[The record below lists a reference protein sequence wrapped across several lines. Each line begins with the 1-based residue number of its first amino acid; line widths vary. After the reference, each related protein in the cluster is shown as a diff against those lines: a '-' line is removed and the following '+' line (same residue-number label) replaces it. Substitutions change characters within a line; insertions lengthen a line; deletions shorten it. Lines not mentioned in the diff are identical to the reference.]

1 MSLEEFKN
9 IEDLYKAKTFG
20 TIQLSHRRQKWRSTI
35 TNLIQKLYIF
45 CFLFI
50 RVVKSCREIVRIVP

>member
-20 TIQLSHRRQKWRSTI
+20 TIHKAALTKT
-35 TNLIQKLYIF
+35 LL
-45 CFLFI
+45 
-50 RVVKSCREIVRIVP
+50 

>member
-20 TIQLSHRRQKWRSTI
+20 TIQRISLVSGI
-35 TNLIQKLYIF
+35 L
-45 CFLFI
+45 FLEL
-50 RVVKSCREIVRIVP
+50 RYLLTVPDNSKRHPFL

>member
-20 TIQLSHRRQKWRSTI
+20 TIQNNYNIASFLYLLVISVYIDNRS
-35 TNLIQKLYIF
+35 
-45 CFLFI
+45 
-50 RVVKSCREIVRIVP
+50 

>member
-20 TIQLSHRRQKWRSTI
+20 TIHF
-35 TNLIQKLYIF
+35 TNLYRNLFNTYYHDGLVLRNFRFVILIRQHFINLY
-45 CFLFI
+45 
-50 RVVKSCREIVRIVP
+50 

>member
-20 TIQLSHRRQKWRSTI
+20 TIQASLKAD
-35 TNLIQKLYIF
+35 IF
-45 CFLFI
+45 
-50 RVVKSCREIVRIVP
+50 

>member
-20 TIQLSHRRQKWRSTI
+20 TTQHGFQTEIYIVQKVH
-35 TNLIQKLYIF
+35 KDKKHG
-45 CFLFI
+45 
-50 RVVKSCREIVRIVP
+50 V

>member
-20 TIQLSHRRQKWRSTI
+20 TIQKVLNI
-35 TNLIQKLYIF
+35 EN
-45 CFLFI
+45 FI
-50 RVVKSCREIVRIVP
+50 CCEVVV

>member
-20 TIQLSHRRQKWRSTI
+20 TIHVRKVVLKH
-35 TNLIQKLYIF
+35 LYS
-45 CFLFI
+45 LFQGRHI
-50 RVVKSCREIVRIVP
+50 PVRIAR

>member
-20 TIQLSHRRQKWRSTI
+20 TIHSIRTHPIIPTSQI
-35 TNLIQKLYIF
+35 TY
-45 CFLFI
+45 C
-50 RVVKSCREIVRIVP
+50 VKGLKFSQWTGLTGLTG

>member
-20 TIQLSHRRQKWRSTI
+20 TIHDYQTLDM
-35 TNLIQKLYIF
+35 LI
-45 CFLFI
+45 
-50 RVVKSCREIVRIVP
+50 

>member
-20 TIQLSHRRQKWRSTI
+20 TIHNDNKSVESGYFFADFFQLHSFVHS
-35 TNLIQKLYIF
+35 Y
-45 CFLFI
+45 FI
-50 RVVKSCREIVRIVP
+50 SPTKSLEKAS